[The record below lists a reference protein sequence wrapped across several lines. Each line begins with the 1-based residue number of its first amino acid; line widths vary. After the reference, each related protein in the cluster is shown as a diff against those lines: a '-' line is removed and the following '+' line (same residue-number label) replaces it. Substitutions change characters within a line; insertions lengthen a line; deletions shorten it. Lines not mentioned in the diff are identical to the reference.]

1 MPTDLLLVPFV
12 KSEREKPQV
21 KKAESRKALER
32 KLATDIVS
40 TVLEL
45 RNLGWTDYQIQ
56 REIAGMLKSEVDDLK
71 AVSHNFPFY
80 TLIIGIMIGSLTVAV
95 AFQSIF

>member
-1 MPTDLLLVPFV
+1 M
-12 KSEREKPQV
+12 
-21 KKAESRKALER
+21 ER